1 MLVLVT
7 HFYGWQNAIL
17 HNLNV
22 MKMIMLF
29 VQAVRGRL
37 ASHGNPGAEDI
48 CIMIVLHIRT
58 QIKFLFF

>member
-7 HFYGWQNAIL
+7 HYYSWQNAIL

-29 VQAVRGRL
+29 VQAVRARL
-37 ASHGNPGAEDI
+37 ASHSNPGAEYI
-48 CIMIVLHIRT
+48 CLMIVLHIQT
-58 QIKFLFF
+58 QVKFLFF